1 MNNFYKKMD
10 LKELKTLR
18 KFLKNLQPQIPELQF
33 LKALIFLRAFYMLQ
47 NLVNFIIF
55 FN

>member
-1 MNNFYKKMD
+1 MKIFYKKMD
-10 LKELKTLR
+10 LKDLKTLR

-33 LKALIFLRAFYMLQ
+33 LKTLIFRRAFYMLH
-47 NLVNFIIF
+47 NLVNFMIF